1 MPRKRRKK
9 RNKGVFFSFFS
20 IYFHTFARFWDGKVN
35 DLNDTGR
42 CRWDISNE
50 QKSSLK
56 ENPNLDEI
64 LDVRQDNKYYL
75 FFLDERN
82 YENSSIA

>member
-1 MPRKRRKK
+1 MSM
-9 RNKGVFFSFFS
+9 GM
-20 IYFHTFARFWDGKVN
+20 
-35 DLNDTGR
+35 L
-42 CRWDISNE
+42 NE

-56 ENPNLDEI
+56 ENPKLDEF
-64 LDVRQDNKYYL
+64 LDDRQDNKYYL